1 MEPQAKPAAAKKE
14 SERRTAS
21 VIFADISGFTAMSE
35 KIDPEE
41 MTAIVNDCF
50 NRMGRVIERQGGTI
64 DKFMGDCIMVLFGV
78 PQAIEDAPQKA
89 VDCAIEMRNVLQEFS
104 EELALDTPLDL
115 HVGINSGEVIYG
127 EIGSEQKKQYTVMG
141 DTVNVAS
148 RLEDASDRGQILVG
162 LPTYRATADDFEYR
176 ELRPVTV
183 RGKSEPVPVYELLAA
198 RSKGQIDLAMTERM
212 IHSDMI
218 GRDQELELL
227 KGLLARLIQ
236 GEGAIVS
243 VTGDAG
249 IGKSRLV
256 RELRTTE
263 PMSKVTLLEGRTQ
276 SVGQNLSF
284 HLLADLIRHT
294 AGIEEEDDEPE
305 QVRKLTRLVNEYNP
319 REFAEIFPFLCL
331 VLGIEPPG
339 AHQERVHG
347 VEAEG
352 LSKLML
358 KALRGLLLGAA
369 EQAPVVIRLEDLHWS
384 DQSSI
389 DLLLPLLRL
398 VYRHRILF
406 ILVFRPKYP
415 ETSERV
421 LSFLQENF
429 IEESKTIALRPLDE
443 GESKTLVS
451 NLLKNRELPR
461 RILSQIVEKSEGNPF
476 FIEEV
481 VRSLIDQGAVDV
493 RRSRFAITDKIE
505 TVVIPDTINQVI
517 MARIDRLEEETRNLL
532 KIASVIGRAFYY
544 RVLAEVAGTVGDLE
558 TRIAHL
564 KGAEILLERK
574 TREEREYLFR
584 QALAHEAVYG
594 SILFQKRK
602 ELHLSV
608 ARAIEKLF
616 VQRLAEFYGML
627 AYHYSQGEDLDK
639 AEEYLLN
646 AGQLA
651 LKSSASSEALNYYNR
666 ALSLYLSK
674 SEREADPQKLSMMA
688 KNIALA
694 YSNKG
699 YYAEAV
705 THFDRALQYLGERKS
720 PTGLLGM
727 LGALLGILALTRTLR
742 APGRQAGTIPTA
754 RDNEILNLYFR
765 RGWAL
770 SVVDPQRFF
779 FDSVIALRRLTRF
792 QLAQVENGVSILA
805 GACALFIF
813 SGMFFG
819 LSRRILEHLRGS
831 IRPDDPKANLL
842 ETYYDLLLRL
852 LTGGWEHRFADE
864 LIEPNLRTG
873 DMQTVN
879 FYLLAYGLVAIE
891 RGAFAEA
898 EAMIEKLKQIGE
910 SYDNEGSIT
919 LSQELAA
926 KMALKKRLPE
936 QALEPAVECIASS
949 QKAGTRPVLVYY
961 LGLKA
966 QAELLAGKPEEAEAS
981 LAQARE
987 IVAHA
992 GVLVP
997 HHRIRYAMAQ
1007 ANLDLFRVEQA
1018 LARGEDSASRRLLR
1032 DAGKSVR
1039 LVVALSS
1046 KVANDRAEAARHM
1059 AGWLWLQGR
1068 RGEAMK
1074 WYQRSLRAAESL
1086 GARVELALSFEEVAR
1101 RLAEAG
1107 GRPAELNGLTEAQY
1121 RELARTL
1128 RREMGLG

>member
-1 MEPQAKPAAAKKE
+1 MEPTTKPVPTAKE
-14 SERRTAS
+14 SERRTAT
-21 VIFADISGFTAMSE
+21 VLFADISGFTAMSE

-41 MTAIVNDCF
+41 LTAIVNDCF
-50 NRMGRVIERQGGTI
+50 SRMGRVIELKGGTI

-89 VDCAIEMRNVLQEFS
+89 VDCAIEMRSALQEFS
-104 EELALDTPLDL
+104 EERALETPLDL
-115 HVGINSGEVIYG
+115 HVGINSGELIYG

-141 DTVNVAS
+141 DIVNVAS

-162 LPTYRATADDFEYR
+162 VPTYRATAGDFEYR

-198 RSKGQIDLAMTERM
+198 RSKGRIELAMTERM

-218 GRDQELELL
+218 GRDQELERL
-227 KGLLARLIQ
+227 KALVVRVIE

-243 VTGDAG
+243 VIGDAG
-249 IGKSRLV
+249 IGKTRLV
-256 RELRTTE
+256 RELRASE
-263 PMSKVTLLEGRTQ
+263 LMSKLTLLEGRTQ
-276 SVGQNLSF
+276 SLGQNLSF
-284 HLLADLIRHT
+284 HLLADLIRHW
-294 AGIEEEDDEPE
+294 AGIEEEDEEPE
-305 QVRKLTRLVNEYNP
+305 QVRKLTRLVNEANP

-331 VLGIEPPG
+331 MLGIEPPG
-339 AHQERVHG
+339 VHQERVRG

-352 LSKLML
+352 LSRLIL
-358 KALRGLLLGAA
+358 KALRGLLLGAT

-406 ILVFRPKYP
+406 ILVFRPKYA

-429 IEESKTIALRPLDE
+429 IEEATTVALRPLDE
-443 GESKTLVS
+443 NQSKTLVS

-481 VRSLIDQGAVDV
+481 VRSLIDEGAVDV
-493 RRSRFAITDKIE
+493 RRNRFAITDKIE

-532 KIASVIGRAFYY
+532 KIASVIGRTFLY
-544 RVLAEVAGTVGDLE
+544 RVLAEVAGAVGNLE

-564 KGAEILLERK
+564 KGAEILLERR

-602 ELHLSV
+602 ELHRSV

-674 SEREADPQKLSMMA
+674 SEREADPHKLSMMA
-688 KNIALA
+688 RNIALA

-705 THFDRALQYLGERKS
+705 THFDRALQYLGERKGPS
-720 PTGLLGM
+720 GLLGF
-727 LGALLGILALTRTLR
+727 LGAGLGILAVARTLR
-742 APGRQAGTIPTA
+742 APAHKPRAAPTE

-779 FDSVIALRRLTRF
+779 FDSIIALKRLTRF
-792 QLAQVENGVSILA
+792 DLARVENGVSILA

-813 SGMFFG
+813 TGMFFG
-819 LSRRILEHLRGS
+819 LSRRILEHLKGS
-831 IRPDDPKANLL
+831 IRPEDAKATLL
-842 ETYYDLLLRL
+842 HTYYDLLLRL
-852 LTGGWEHRFADE
+852 LTGGWEHRFAEE

-873 DMQTVN
+873 DLQTVN
-879 FYLLAYGLVAIE
+879 FYLLACGLIAIE

-898 EAMIEKLKQIGE
+898 GVMIERLRQIGE

-919 LSQELAA
+919 LSLELAA
-926 KMALKKRLPE
+926 KMALKMRRPE
-936 QALEPAVECIASS
+936 EALGPAGEAIALS

-966 QAELLAGKPEEAEAS
+966 QAELLAGRTEAAEAS

-987 IVAHA
+987 VVAQA

-997 HHRIRYAMAQ
+997 HHRIRYAVAQ
-1007 ANLDLFRVEQA
+1007 ASYDLFRLEQA
-1018 LARGEDSASRRLLR
+1018 LAQPDRTAGRRLLPI
-1032 DAGKSVR
+1032 AGKSVR
-1039 LVVALSS
+1039 QVVALSA
-1046 KVANDRAEAARHM
+1046 KAAYDRTEAARLM
-1059 AGWLWLQGR
+1059 ACWLWLQGR
-1068 RGEAMK
+1068 RSEAME
-1074 WYQRSLRAAESL
+1074 WYLRSLRQAERL
-1086 GARVELALSFEEVAR
+1086 GARVELALSFEEIAR

-1121 RELARTL
+1121 RELAHTL
-1128 RREMGLG
+1128 RQEMGLG

>member
-1 MEPQAKPAAAKKE
+1 MDKRTIE
-14 SERRTAS
+14 SERRTAT
-21 VIFADISGFTAMSE
+21 VLFADISGFTALSE

-41 MTAIVNDCF
+41 LTGIVNDCF
-50 NRMGRVIERQGGTI
+50 SRMGRVIERQGGTI

-89 VDCAIEMRNVLQEFS
+89 VDCALEMRGALQEFS
-104 EELALDTPLDL
+104 EERGLAVPLDL

-162 LPTYRATADDFEYR
+162 LPTYRATAADFEYR
-176 ELRPVTV
+176 EMRPVTV
-183 RGKSEPVPVYELLAA
+183 RGKGEPVPVYELLAA
-198 RSKGQIDLAMTERM
+198 RPKGRREEALTERM

-218 GRDQELELL
+218 GRDQELERLMAL
-227 KGLLARLIQ
+227 VARLIQ

-243 VTGDAG
+243 VIGDAG

-256 RELRTTE
+256 GELRSTGL
-263 PMSKVTLLEGRTQ
+263 MDKVTLLEGRTQ
-276 SVGQNLSF
+276 SLGQNLSF
-284 HLLADLIRHT
+284 HLLADLIRHW
-294 AGIEEEDDEPE
+294 AGIEDEDQEQE
-305 QVRKLTRLVNEYNP
+305 QVRKLTRLVQEGNP

-331 VLGIEPPG
+331 MLGIEPPG
-339 AHQERVHG
+339 AHRERVQG

-352 LSKLML
+352 LSRLIL

-369 EQAPVVIRLEDLHWS
+369 EQAPVLIRLEDLHWS

-398 VYRHRILF
+398 AYRHRILF
-406 ILVFRPKYP
+406 LLVFRPKYG
-415 ETSERV
+415 ETSER
-421 LSFLQENF
+421 LLAFLRENF
-429 IEESKTIALRPLDE
+429 AEEATTIALRPLDE
-443 GESKTLVS
+443 GQSKTLVS

-461 RILSQIVEKSEGNPF
+461 RILGQIVEKSEGNPF

-481 VRSLIDQGAVDV
+481 VRSLIDEGAVDV
-493 RRSRFAITDKIE
+493 RRSRFAITGKID

-532 KIASVIGRAFYY
+532 KIASVIGRTFFH
-544 RVLAEVAGTVGDLE
+544 RVLAEVAGSVGDLDA
-558 TRIAHL
+558 RITHL
-564 KGAEILLERK
+564 KGAEILLERR

-651 LKSSASSEALNYYNR
+651 LRSSASSEALNYYNR

-674 SEREADPQKLSMMA
+674 SEREADPQKLSMLA
-688 KNIALA
+688 RNIALA

-720 PTGLLGM
+720 PSGLLGF
-727 LGALLGILALTRTLR
+727 LRAGVGILSLTGTLR
-742 APGRQAGTIPTA
+742 ATARRARRAPTA
-754 RDNEILNLYFR
+754 RDNEILNLFFR

-779 FDSVIALRRLTRF
+779 FDSVIALKRLTRF
-792 QLAQVENGVSILA
+792 DPARVENGVSILA
-805 GACALFIF
+805 GACAVFIF

-819 LSRRILEHLRGS
+819 LSRRILEHLKGA
-831 IRPDDPKANLL
+831 IRPEDAKANLL
-842 ETYYDLLLRL
+842 HIYYDLLLRL
-852 LTGGWEHRFADE
+852 LTGGWEHRFAEE

-873 DMQTVN
+873 DLQTVN
-879 FYLLAYGLVAIE
+879 FYLLAYGLIAIE
-891 RGAFAEA
+891 RGARAEA
-898 EAMIEKLKQIGE
+898 EAMIERLKQIGE

-919 LSQELAA
+919 LSRELAA
-926 KMALKKRLPE
+926 KLALKTRKPLE
-936 QALEPAVECIASS
+936 ALGPAADCIALS

-966 QAELLAGKPEEAEAS
+966 QAELLAGKPEAAEAS
-981 LAQARE
+981 LAQGRE
-987 IVAHA
+987 VASRA
-992 GVLVP
+992 GVLAP
-997 HHRIRYAMAQ
+997 HHRIRCAMAQ
-1007 ANLDLFRVEQA
+1007 ASYDLFQLEQA
-1018 LARGEDSASRRLLR
+1018 LAQADRAAVRRLSGC
-1032 DAGKSVR
+1032 AGKSVR
-1039 LVVALSS
+1039 LVVALSA
-1046 KVANDRAEAARHM
+1046 KVAYDRSESARLM
-1059 AGWLWLQGR
+1059 ARWLWLQGR
-1068 RGEAMK
+1068 RNKALQ
-1074 WYQRSLRAAESL
+1074 WYQRGLRTAEQL
-1086 GARVELALSFEEVAR
+1086 GARVELALGFEEVAR

-1107 GRPAELNGLTEAQY
+1107 GGRAELNGLSEAQY
-1121 RELARTL
+1121 RELARAL
-1128 RREMGLG
+1128 LQELGLG